1 MKPETHYAKPGG
13 RRQVFMFCQAPAAG
27 FADARHAPADRYRR
41 VRHDRPR
48 LGRLLRDGEI
58 TGATS

>member
-1 MKPETHYAKPGG
+1 MEPETHYAKSGG
-13 RRQVFMFCQAPAAG
+13 RRQVLMFSQAPAAG
-27 FADARHAPADRYRR
+27 FADARHAPGERYRR

-48 LGRLLRDGEI
+48 LGRLLRGGEI